1 MNKSKYVFPLSIQT
15 LLPEDYKNNE
25 KLKRDFEILQKY
37 GFSGVELNIAYPER
51 IDYNELENFLAMF
64 GLKLTMF
71 ASGLTAK
78 TFNLSLSSDD
88 IYNRNQAV
96 EKILEIISLIKSS
109 DTGII
114 LGFFKGQA
122 VSDIKKARLLFKK
135 SIEEIA
141 PHAETCKV
149 PILIEA
155 TNRYESSVANS
166 LYDTFELF
174 SDTSSNSYIKM
185 LPDTFHMNIEEVNMF
200 KELNKYKTYYNSIHF
215 SDNNR
220 FFPGFG
226 AIDFA
231 KVVDCLKSIKYK
243 GGIAIEGNLASNF
256 QDDVKKTMEYLI
268 PILSN

>member
-1 MNKSKYVFPLSIQT
+1 MKNHKYDFPLSIQT
-15 LLPEDYKNNE
+15 LLPEDYINNE
-25 KLKRDFEILQKY
+25 NLKRDFELLEKY
-37 GFSGVELNIAYPER
+37 GFSGVELNIAYPEKV
-51 IDYNELENFLAMF
+51 DYKELENFLAAF
-64 GLKLTMF
+64 GLQLTMF

-88 IYNRNQAV
+88 ILNRNKAV
-96 EKILEIISLIKSS
+96 EKIIEIISLIRKS

-122 VSDIKKARLLFKK
+122 VDDIKKARSLFKK
-135 SIEEIA
+135 SIKEIA

-166 LYDTFELF
+166 LSDTFELF
-174 SDTSSNSYIKM
+174 ADSENNSYIKM
-185 LPDTFHMNIEEVNMF
+185 LPDTFHMNIEEVDMF
-200 KELNKYKTYYNSIHF
+200 KELNKYKAYYNSIHF

-231 KVVDCLKSIKYK
+231 KIIDHLKSIEYE
-243 GGIAIEGNLASNF
+243 GGIAIEGNLSCDF
-256 QDDVKKTMEYLI
+256 QSDVKRTMEYLI
-268 PILSN
+268 PILS